1 METTLM
7 SLLNQ
12 DPEHPTAEL
21 DFGLPLGPVAE
32 WSSFDREIATCAAI
46 AYLVEPHNE
55 IRRAGIRAEM
65 LGNYFLRLERRQASS
80 KSKKR
85 RLRIEML
92 ESFLEQQW
100 RLLIPR
106 APPSSHVAAISFDLN
121 NPEKKARSD
130 KTSRAFL
137 SRGGGYQKPFGR
149 ESRDLIRCGTIVRAM
164 DFAHRHGDGALLTLD
179 EAKTLVS
186 QQAGSFSFGAAL
198 SLEREVL
205 DDAWTRKRAV
215 GHLAAALLS
224 FAEAECQ
231 VTNEVDLD
239 SSTSRLGTQVMPKFG
254 IPNRHQLQRQIVRF
268 FGYAQHYRELLVK
281 TRTGRE
287 TSRYPID
294 FFGFPSRL
302 ELAAQAPDV
311 ANLVPERLVRPLS
324 EACAA
329 ARNASER
336 RPQKKDAGMSMNPLG
351 NGSVPEMEA
360 GKVRPP
366 LS

>member
-1 METTLM
+1 METLM
-7 SLLNQ
+7 ATPN
-12 DPEHPTAEL
+12 DPEHSATEL

-32 WSSFDREIATCAAI
+32 WRSFDREIATCAAI
-46 AYLVEPHNE
+46 AHLVEPHNE

-65 LGNYFLRLERRQASS
+65 VGNYFLRLERRQASS

-92 ESFLEQQW
+92 EAFLQPQW

-106 APPSSHVAAISFDLN
+106 AAPRSHVAAISFDLN

-130 KTSRAFL
+130 KASKAFP
-137 SRGGGYQKPFGR
+137 RMTGQYKKPFGR
-149 ESRDLIRCGTIVRAM
+149 ESRDVIRCASIVRAM

-198 SLEREVL
+198 SVEREVL
-205 DDAWTRKRAV
+205 DDAWTNKRAV

-224 FAEAECQ
+224 FTEAECQ
-231 VTNEVDLD
+231 VEEVDLG
-239 SSTSRLGTQVMPKFG
+239 SSTPRLVAQMMPKFG
-254 IPNRHQLQRQIVRF
+254 ILNRHQLQRQIVRF

-281 TRTGRE
+281 TRSERE

-294 FFGFPSRL
+294 FFAFPSRL

-311 ANLVPERLVRPLS
+311 ANLLPERLVRPLS

-329 ARNASER
+329 ARNASKR
-336 RPQKKDAGMSMNPLG
+336 RPQKKDLGMSMNPPG
-351 NGSVPEMEA
+351 NGSTPEMEA
-360 GKVRPP
+360 RKVRGPV
-366 LS
+366 S